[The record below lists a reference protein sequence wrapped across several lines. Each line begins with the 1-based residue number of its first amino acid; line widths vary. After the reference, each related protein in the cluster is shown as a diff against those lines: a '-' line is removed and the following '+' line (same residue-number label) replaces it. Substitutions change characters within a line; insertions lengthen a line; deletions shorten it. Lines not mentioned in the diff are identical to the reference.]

1 MNAKTESTLL
11 RPSQASHRLGIC
23 TQTLYNWRDRGQV
36 LMVKLP
42 NGRYGVPLE
51 ELERLQTITTE
62 AAAGDE

>member
-1 MNAKTESTLL
+1 
-11 RPSQASHRLGIC
+11 
-23 TQTLYNWRDRGQV
+23 
-36 LMVKLP
+36 MVKLP